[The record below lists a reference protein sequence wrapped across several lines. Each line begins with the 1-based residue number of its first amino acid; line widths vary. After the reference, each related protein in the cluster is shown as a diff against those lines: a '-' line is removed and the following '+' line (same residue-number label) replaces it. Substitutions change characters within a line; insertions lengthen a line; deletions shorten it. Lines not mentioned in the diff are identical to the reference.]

1 MDLKYYLSKRQVA
14 GKRGNKRNWILKM
27 NFAWKSK
34 TKQRMVFRI
43 VHIKDSRS
51 YLWAKFGLWTP
62 WVCLGWYEKRSMHY
76 YLEPVCPL
84 FLKIN
89 PLKQGR
95 ISNQKQGSF
104 GFQVYIYTSIIYRGD
119 EVFETLTSFFS
130 VKKSSKQWILSK
142 HRHTFPNNNSGI
154 TSQPTVYK
162 IHTHKKTKR
171 PVAFTI
177 ASITHFVTHA
187 AANGVFCIEMW
198 TPLIWLNGIRIGVNP
213 HLHEQRLAFTL
224 VMFYVCSIETPF

>member
-95 ISNQKQGSF
+95 ISNQNKDHLGSR
-104 GFQVYIYTSIIYRGD
+104 YIYIYIYYISRWWSIWNIDIFFQRKEVIQTMDPVKTSPY
-119 EVFETLTSFFS
+119 L
-130 VKKSSKQWILSK
+130 SKQQQ
-142 HRHTFPNNNSGI
+142 RNNIS
-154 TSQPTVYK
+154 
-162 IHTHKKTKR
+162 TH
-171 PVAFTI
+171 
-177 ASITHFVTHA
+177 SI
-187 AANGVFCIEMW
+187 
-198 TPLIWLNGIRIGVNP
+198 
-213 HLHEQRLAFTL
+213 
-224 VMFYVCSIETPF
+224 